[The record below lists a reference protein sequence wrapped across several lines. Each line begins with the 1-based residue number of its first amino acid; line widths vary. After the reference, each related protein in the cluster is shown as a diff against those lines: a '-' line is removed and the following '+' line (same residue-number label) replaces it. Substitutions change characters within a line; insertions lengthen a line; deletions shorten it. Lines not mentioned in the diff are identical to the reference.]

1 MSSTTFQPIE
11 QLAKSAW
18 QSMFVSAALSFV
30 LGVMVLAWPGVT
42 VEIAAVIFGIY
53 LLVSGVMQ
61 LAFAFGTHVNGSV
74 RVLAFISGALSI
86 VVGLFCFRSPLQSI
100 LLLALWIGIGWIF
113 RGITLV
119 IAAVSDH
126 TMPVRGWQIVIGV
139 FNVLAGIVLIDA
151 PFESTVILAILGGA
165 SLIALGVVEAMTAFQ
180 LRKATK
186 VPA

>member
-1 MSSTTFQPIE
+1 MSSTAFQPVE
-11 QLAKSAW
+11 RLAKSAW
-18 QSMFVSAALSFV
+18 QSMFVSAAISFI
-30 LGVMVLAWPGVT
+30 LGVMVLAWPDVT
-42 VEIAAVIFGIY
+42 IAVAAVIFGVY

-86 VVGLFCFRSPLQSI
+86 VVGLFCFRSLLQSI

-119 IAAVSDH
+119 IAAISDDS
-126 TMPVRGWQIVIGV
+126 MPIRGWQIVIGV
-139 FNVLAGIVLIDA
+139 LNVLAGIVLIDA

-165 SLIALGVVEAMTAFQ
+165 ALVALGLVEAMTAFQ

-186 VPA
+186 AAA